1 MWKPVHRPAR
11 RTASASELR
20 RLPARI
26 RRKARS
32 AVVSSRIPGVLQTTT
47 PAAVAA
53 ATSMLSKP
61 TATLATTRRRPFP
74 AASTSASKRSVRTQT
89 TPSNPSRRAAMRPSG
104 PRGSSSGRWTTSQG
118 GPGPAG
124 SVSGSVPPAGSGRV
138 TKTRGPA
145 VTAPPSAPGPAGVVV
160 GRLGHPG
167 DETLEAPPAV
177 VGRAVGAGGVADVDA
192 FQDAG
197 ALPVGERDVEVEV
210 GQVTPGASGVTGRD
224 VLPPREPGRPGR
236 GPEEGG
242 ELVVGFGPVHEE
254 LA

>member
-32 AVVSSRIPGVLQTTT
+32 AVVSSRIPG
-47 PAAVAA
+47 
-53 ATSMLSKP
+53 
-61 TATLATTRRRPFP
+61 
-74 AASTSASKRSVRTQT
+74 
-89 TPSNPSRRAAMRPSG
+89 
-104 PRGSSSGRWTTSQG
+104 
-118 GPGPAG
+118 G
-124 SVSGSVPPAGSGRV
+124 SVSGPVPPAGSGRV
-138 TKTRGPA
+138 TKTRGAA

-167 DETLEAPPAV
+167 DDTLEAPPAV

-224 VLPPREPGRPGR
+224 GLPPRAPGRRGR
-236 GPEEGG
+236 GPRARGALG
-242 ELVVGFGPVHEE
+242 
-254 LA
+254 